1 MPIKYNYKVILTLPL
16 MIDDRNKSEADVLK
30 IAKDSVTHLLHQNN
44 LALLGI
50 SVAVEKEK

>member
-30 IAKDSVTHLLHQNN
+30 IAKDSVTHLLRQNN

>member
-1 MPIKYNYKVILTLPL
+1 MPFKYNYKVVLTLPL
-16 MIDDRNKSEADVLK
+16 MIDDRNKSEADILK
-30 IAKDSVTHLLHQNN
+30 IAKDSVTHLLRQNN

>member
-16 MIDDRNKSEADVLK
+16 MIDDRNKSEADILK

>member
-1 MPIKYNYKVILTLPL
+1 MPIKYNYKVVLTLPL

-30 IAKDSVTHLLHQNN
+30 IAKDSVTHLLHQHN